1 MLLPVILRNGGVGE
15 RLKPAVLKTVR
26 LERVSG
32 VRIPPPPPFP
42 SGVRPGHIAYT
53 FGQKIILLRLS
64 DPARPE
70 LRSVLQPAPRA
81 IAVPS
86 PPVQV
91 PAPYSS
97 CPQIAPPPQLTQKN
111 SPLRTQL
118 HRSHL
123 PERYIRPHIPQF
135 SSILATLCSSAALRT
150 CLHFRPVSIHASAA
164 QSLVFPS
171 RSINIASLPKLPWNQ
186 PPASALFF
194 VFR

>member
-1 MLLPVILRNGGVGE
+1 MC
-15 RLKPAVLKTVR
+15 
-26 LERVSG
+26 RVA
-32 VRIPPPPPFP
+32 
-42 SGVRPGHIAYT
+42 H
-53 FGQKIILLRLS
+53 KIILLRLS

-86 PPVQV
+86 PPVQI
-91 PAPYSS
+91 PALYSS

-111 SPLRTQL
+111 SPLQTQL

-135 SSILATLCSSAALRT
+135 PSILVTLCSSAALRT
-150 CLHFRPVSIHASAA
+150 RLHIRPESIHASAA

-171 RSINIASLPKLPWNQ
+171 RSINIASCRNFSGTNPR
-186 PPASALFF
+186 
-194 VFR
+194 FRSIFCLSLILSPS